1 MEFVRR
7 ADQEPS
13 PEAVD
18 FIRFCYRRRRVGWPE
33 IYDEMCAVAGR
44 GLYRGWTHAELSDHG
59 IRFSLFD
66 LPSLAA
72 LVRRVI
78 ADEDGSRR
86 VGRVQALS
94 RATGVPTGSGRDGS
108 NEERAGEGSGVLA
121 VVPAAS

>member
-13 PEAVD
+13 PEVVD

-66 LPSLAA
+66 LPGLAA

-94 RATGVPTGSGRDGS
+94 RATGVPTGPGRDAS
-108 NEERAGEGSGVLA
+108 TEERAGEGTGVLA
-121 VVPAAS
+121 VTPAAS